1 MKRKNRLGKWLH
13 FNVKEIVFTWYLFC
27 FYPWF
32 LPGVKACLQSKG
44 YEQEEKYE
52 IPEGPQ
58 KSRLNREQL
67 VFSFW
72 FYFHCS
78 FHKLILLLPSGKT
91 SPALLTSTGGWLK
104 NFVIICLLAVL
115 GPQCCAGF
123 SGFCAARRGPPSV
136 VVVCGLPSCGPQ
148 ALGRAGFSGCWSRAP
163 EPRLSSRGTLAYL
176 LHSVRDLPH
185 SAIEPM
191 SPALADGFCATK
203 PPGNPWLKFL
213 IVLISSAWF
222 WEMVAV
228 SSKIQKVI
236 ISYGYCILGLSN
248 IPINLSES

>member
-13 FNVKEIVFTWYLFC
+13 FNVKEIVFTWSLFC
-27 FYPWF
+27 FYAWF
-32 LPGVKACLQSKG
+32 LPGVRACLQSKG
-44 YEQEEKYE
+44 YEQEQKYE

-104 NFVIICLLAVL
+104 NSVTVFIGCVGSSGLCRLFWLLCSPRGAALCGRGVRAAL
-115 GPQCCAGF
+115 VRTTG
-123 SGFCAARRGPPSV
+123 SGARGPV
-136 VVVCGLPSCGPQ
+136 VAGP
-148 ALGRAGFSGCWSRAP
+148 AP
-163 EPRLSSRGTLAYL
+163 EPRLGSRGTLAYL
-176 LHSVRDLPH
+176 LHSVWELLC

-191 SPALADGFCATK
+191 SPALADGFCTTK
-203 PPGNPWLKFL
+203 PPGNPWLRF
-213 IVLISSAWF
+213 
-222 WEMVAV
+222 
-228 SSKIQKVI
+228 
-236 ISYGYCILGLSN
+236 
-248 IPINLSES
+248 